1 MLKNPKYDE
10 CQRGLTSMVY
20 KFFDKKSPCLQ
31 GQTLPTQVMRDK
43 SASGG
48 VVLKI
53 KICQM
58 KN

>member
-1 MLKNPKYDE
+1 
-10 CQRGLTSMVY
+10 MVY

-31 GQTLPTQVMRDK
+31 GQTLPTQVMQDK